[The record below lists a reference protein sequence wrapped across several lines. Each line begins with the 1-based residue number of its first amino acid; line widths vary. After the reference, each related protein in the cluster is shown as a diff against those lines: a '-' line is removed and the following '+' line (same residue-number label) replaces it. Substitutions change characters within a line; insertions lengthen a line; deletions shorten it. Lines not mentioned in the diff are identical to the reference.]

1 MTLTEVEPRLQRETM
16 DDAISRSEPMNGIV
30 IRDASTDDA
39 PFISQMIRRM
49 TEDMASYGGHAPA
62 TEKAAWQKIEA
73 LVADELKGSNNKY
86 LIAESA
92 NGDPLGVTNAELVTL
107 GNAFAPKRTIHI
119 HVVYVLP
126 PFRRSGVAGSL
137 LVRILD
143 WGRAVGAE
151 QCTLNVLANN
161 PARSLYD
168 EHGFSPFELKLVR
181 SLQTGD

>member
-1 MTLTEVEPRLQRETM
+1 MT
-16 DDAISRSEPMNGIV
+16 GIV

-39 PFISQMIRRM
+39 PLISHMIRRM
-49 TEDMASYGGHAPA
+49 TEDMASYGGHPPA
-62 TEKAAWQKIEA
+62 TENAAWQKIEA
-73 LVADELKGSNNKY
+73 MVADELKGGNNKY

-151 QCTLNVLANN
+151 QCMLNVLANN

>member
-1 MTLTEVEPRLQRETM
+1 M
-16 DDAISRSEPMNGIV
+16 DDAISRSGRMNGLV
-30 IRDASTDDA
+30 IRDACADDA

-49 TEDMASYGGHAPA
+49 TEDLASYGGHAPA
-62 TEKAAWQKIEA
+62 TESAAWQKIEA
-73 LVADELKGSNNKY
+73 MVADELKGGNNKY

-92 NGDPLGVTNAELVTL
+92 SGDPLGVTNAELITL
-107 GNAFAPKRTIHI
+107 GSAFAPKKTIHI

-126 PFRRSGVAGSL
+126 AFRRNGVAGSL
-137 LVRILD
+137 LTRILD

>member
-1 MTLTEVEPRLQRETM
+1 
-16 DDAISRSEPMNGIV
+16 MNGIV
-30 IRDASTDDA
+30 IRDASADDA

-62 TEKAAWQKIEA
+62 TEDTAWQKIEA
-73 LVADELKGSNNKY
+73 MVADELKGGNNKY

-92 NGDPLGVTNAELVTL
+92 SGDPLGVTNAELVTL
-107 GNAFAPKRTIHI
+107 GNAFAPRRTIHI

-126 PFRRSGVAGSL
+126 TFRRAGVAGAL
-137 LVRILD
+137 LDRILD

-161 PARSLYD
+161 PARSLYGKI
-168 EHGFSPFELKLVR
+168 GFSEFELKLVR
-181 SLQTGD
+181 SLQSGD

>member
-1 MTLTEVEPRLQRETM
+1 MSFTEVEPRLQRETM
-16 DDAISRSEPMNGIV
+16 DDEISRSGPMNGIV

-49 TEDMASYGGHAPA
+49 TEDMASYGGHVPA
-62 TEKAAWQKIEA
+62 TENAAWQKIETM
-73 LVADELKGSNNKY
+73 VADELKGGNNKY
-86 LIAESA
+86 FIAESTS
-92 NGDPLGVTNAELVTL
+92 GDPLGVTNAELVTL
-107 GNAFAPKRTIHI
+107 GNAFAPRRTIHI
-119 HVVYVLP
+119 HIVYVLAA
-126 PFRRSGVAGSL
+126 FRRSGVAGSL
-137 LVRILD
+137 PARILD

-168 EHGFSPFELKLVR
+168 KHGFSVFELKLVR

>member
-1 MTLTEVEPRLQRETM
+1 MTLTYLRCHLQRETI
-16 DDAISRSEPMNGIV
+16 DDAISRSDPMIGIV
-30 IRDASTDDA
+30 IRDASADDA

-62 TEKAAWQKIEA
+62 TENTAWQKIEA
-73 LVADELKGSNNKY
+73 VVADELKGGINKY

-92 NGDPLGVTNAELVTL
+92 SGDPLGVTNAELITM
-107 GNAFAPKRTIHI
+107 GGAFAPKKTIHI

-126 PFRRSGVAGSL
+126 PFRRSGVASAL
-137 LVRILD
+137 LSQILD

-168 EHGFSPFELKLVR
+168 KIGFSEFELKLVR
-181 SLQTGD
+181 PMQSGD